1 VEYVIVS
8 STVTHQS
15 KDLKMVMEQERNG
28 VDSKLEMVS
37 EFDLLARRVNRRKF
51 RFGIL
56 GPCVGKV
63 KTADMMNAS
72 T

>member
-1 VEYVIVS
+1 
-8 STVTHQS
+8 
-15 KDLKMVMEQERNG
+15 MVMEQERNG
-28 VDSKLEMVS
+28 VDPKLEMVS
-37 EFDLLARRVNRRKF
+37 EFDLLARRINRRKV

-56 GPCVGKV
+56 GPCIGKV